1 MPFSPFRK
9 IIALFFFSAWW
20 VSLVSP
26 AGAEVEVLFS
36 PEGAIKEHILKEV
49 ESTTS
54 TLDLAVHEMTSSDVA
69 QAFLKAKG
77 RGVKVR
83 IIADS
88 RQAKM
93 KPSQITYLIHQGI
106 LVKVLGGKGKA
117 IMNHRFA
124 ILDGRKVITGSSD
137 WSRFLESSSYENV
150 LILTDSD
157 VVASYQKEF
166 DRLWRE
172 KRVVK

>member
-1 MPFSPFRK
+1 MPFPALRK
-9 IIALFFFSAWW
+9 ITALFFFFAWW
-20 VSLVSP
+20 VFLVSP

-36 PEGAIKEHILKEV
+36 PERAIKEHVLKEV

-54 TLDLAVHEMTSSDVA
+54 TLDLAIHEITSSDMA

-83 IIADS
+83 MIADS
-88 RQAKM
+88 KQAKM
-93 KPSQITYLIHQGI
+93 KSSKITYLIHQGI
-106 LVKVLGGKGKA
+106 LVKVLGGKGEGL
-117 IMNHRFA
+117 MNHRFA
-124 ILDGRKVITGSSD
+124 ILDGKKVITGSYD

>member
-9 IIALFFFSAWW
+9 IIGLFFLFAWW
-20 VSLVSP
+20 VFLVSP
-26 AGAEVEVLFS
+26 AGAEIEVLFS
-36 PEGAIKEHILKEV
+36 PEGAIKEHVIKEV

-54 TLDLAVHEMTSSDVA
+54 TLDLAVHEITSSEMA

-93 KPSQITYLIHQGI
+93 KSSKITYLIHQGI
-106 LVKVLGGKGKA
+106 LVKVLGGKGKEL
-117 IMNHRFA
+117 MNHRFA
-124 ILDGRKVITGSSD
+124 ILDGKKVITGSYD
-137 WSRFLESSSYENV
+137 WSRPPESSSYENV
-150 LILTDSD
+150 LILTDSE
-157 VVASYQKEF
+157 VVSSYQKEF

>member
-1 MPFSPFRK
+1 MPLFPPRK
-9 IIALFFFSAWW
+9 VIALFFFFAWW
-20 VSLVSP
+20 VFFVSP
-26 AGAEVEVLFS
+26 AGAEIEVLFS
-36 PEGAIKEHILKEV
+36 SEGAIKEHVLKEI

-54 TLDLAVHEMTSSDVA
+54 TLDLAVPEITSSDMA
-69 QAFLKAKG
+69 QAFLKAKE

-93 KPSQITYLIHQGI
+93 KSSKITYLIHRGI
-106 LVKVLGGKGKA
+106 LVKVLGGKEKGL
-117 IMNHRFA
+117 MNHRFA
-124 ILDGRKVITGSSD
+124 ILDGKKVITGSYD

-157 VVASYQKEF
+157 GVASYQKEF